1 MPSLG
6 TWTEGRGRIRVAA
19 RVNVETWK
27 PGGERWGEG
36 QVTVSDLTGA
46 VPSEGCGACPSSPW
60 KALLVSSSSAH
71 SGDMGP
77 GLDSG
82 SCDTEDPRRT
92 LRGPRM
98 SAMLKGVRGVRGSSP
113 ELMAGQVVV
122 LPMPA
127 ALGST
132 AAWAPP
138 LGSRSGPPVSDPPP
152 ALGPSPVCPSSCA
165 PTPQPV
171 AGLELVDVSL
181 GRGIST
187 G

>member
-46 VPSEGCGACPSSPW
+46 VPSDGCGACPSSPW

-92 LRGPRM
+92 MRGPRM

-122 LPMPA
+122 VLRSDPQRPGPHRSA
-127 ALGST
+127 PDLGPLSRT
-132 AAWAPP
+132 RPP
-138 LGSRSGPPVSDPPP
+138 LWARAPCAPPP
-152 ALGPSPVCPSSCA
+152 ALPPPNPWRVWNW
-165 PTPQPV
+165 
-171 AGLELVDVSL
+171 
-181 GRGIST
+181 
-187 G
+187 